1 MSIKTKYIF
10 TILVEAAFIVI
21 IGVLLNS
28 FSLSIIANLISFILL
43 LIEVLF
49 ISKLSYKHF
58 NGKLTAVAVLSF
70 VLLGISLYSTVII
83 KEFIIIPQTIIA
95 TYQFLMGYLALNACI
110 AVSKTT
116 DNKQISKIFK
126 TIAVVM
132 FWISITTGFL
142 TLFSIAK

>member
-1 MSIKTKYIF
+1 MSIKTKYIL
-10 TILVEAAFIVI
+10 TILFEAAFIVI
-21 IGVLLNS
+21 IGFLLNS
-28 FSLSIIANLISFILL
+28 FNLPLIANLISFILL

-58 NGKLTAVAVLSF
+58 NGKLTAAAVLSF
-70 VLLGISLYSTVII
+70 VLLGIFLYSTVII
-83 KEFIIIPQTIIA
+83 KEFIIIPQIIIA
-95 TYQFLMGYLALNACI
+95 AYQFLMGYLALNACI

-132 FWISITTGFL
+132 FWVSIVTGFL
-142 TLFSIAK
+142 ALFSIAK